1 MKIPKEVDKNIVLLK
16 QNYIPLEMAGNSVDL
31 SQFIWQ
37 PTFHAFSWDYN
48 TVING

>member
-37 PTFHAFSWDYN
+37 PTFHTFSWDYN